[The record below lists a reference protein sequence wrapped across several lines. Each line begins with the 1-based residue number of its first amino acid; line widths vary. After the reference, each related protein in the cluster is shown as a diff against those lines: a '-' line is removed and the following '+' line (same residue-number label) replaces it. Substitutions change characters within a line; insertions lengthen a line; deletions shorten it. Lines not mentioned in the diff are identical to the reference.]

1 MLFFELAIDQ
11 IMMWSE
17 LYRPMKVQQ
26 MVGNE
31 GARLAAVKWLS
42 GWVDGSRPLLLIG
55 PPGIGKTTLVHT
67 LSLQFNYDLIELNAS
82 DNRNKIGI
90 ETRILPMFRNEGLFG
105 RKLLLFLDEV
115 DGLSGREDTGGI
127 DSLINIMKEPTIPVI
142 MAANTKNTKIKDLA
156 KICKVIELNSI
167 PPRLLMIFLDNV
179 LKEENKQLS
188 LDDKVS
194 VVNNSKG
201 DIRSMLNN
209 AQSKCAGYNSTR
221 SDTFEIDIA
230 EAINGYFS
238 MSEFEEAE
246 NFLSQADA
254 AYLDPRFG
262 MSAEERRKDMINAL
276 FSSIVSSPIDLE
288 GLAEALNVLSK
299 IDVIVGRMAQNRYW
313 RLMKYLDVMI
323 AYGLFSNTRQK
334 GIKYNQ
340 YGVIWPLMNHIFVRG
355 QSMKNLLLSLSKQT
369 HVTKSIFGSIYFPYL
384 LQLLIDK
391 KIDPREFSNISNLDE
406 KSGEALTKEMDLIM
420 GKKK

>member
-1 MLFFELAIDQ
+1 
-11 IMMWSE
+11 MMWSE
-17 LYRPMKVQQ
+17 LYRPVKVQQ

-31 GARLAAVKWLS
+31 GARLAAIKWLS

-67 LSLQFNYDLIELNAS
+67 LSQQFNYDLIELNAS

-90 ETRILPMFRNEGLFG
+90 ETRIMPMFRNAGLFG

-127 DSLINIMKEPTIPVI
+127 DSLITIMKESTIPVI

-238 MSEFEEAE
+238 MSEFEEAK

-288 GLAEALNVLSK
+288 GLAEALDVLSR
-299 IDVIVGRMAQNRYW
+299 IDVIVGRIAQNRYW

-323 AYGLFSNTRQK
+323 AYGLFSSTRQK

-340 YGVIWPLMNHIFVRG
+340 YGVIWPLMKHIFVRA
-355 QSMKNLLLSLSKQT
+355 QYMKNLLSDLSKQT

-384 LQLLIDK
+384 LQILADK

-406 KSGEALTKEMDLIM
+406 KSGEALTKEMDLVM

>member
-1 MLFFELAIDQ
+1 
-11 IMMWSE
+11 MMWSE
-17 LYRPMKVQQ
+17 VYRPMKVQQ
-26 MVGNE
+26 MIGNE
-31 GARLAAVKWLS
+31 GARLAVVKWLS

-67 LSLQFNYDLIELNAS
+67 LSQQFNYDLIELNAS
-82 DNRNKIGI
+82 DNRNKIGLQN
-90 ETRILPMFRNEGLFG
+90 RIMPIFHNEGLFG
-105 RKLLLFLDEV
+105 RKMLLFLDEV
-115 DGLSGREDTGGI
+115 DGISGREDTGGI
-127 DSLINIMKEPTIPVI
+127 DSLITIMKEPTIPVI

-167 PPRLLMIFLDNV
+167 PPRLLMIFLDHI
-179 LKEENKQLS
+179 LKEENKKLS
-188 LDDKVS
+188 PDEKVS

-201 DIRSMLNN
+201 DVRSMLNN
-209 AQSKCAGYNSTR
+209 AQSKCAGYTSTH
-221 SDTFEIDIA
+221 SETFEIDIA

-238 MSEFEEAE
+238 MSELEEAK

-276 FSSIVSSPIDLE
+276 FSSIVSSPIDLN
-288 GLAEALNVLSK
+288 GLADALDILSK
-299 IDVIVGRMAQNRYW
+299 IDVIVGRIGQNRYW

-323 AYGLFSNTRQK
+323 AYGLFSSTRQK

-340 YGVIWPLMNHIFVRG
+340 YSVIWPLMNPISVRA
-355 QSMKNLLLSLSKQT
+355 QYMKDLLSALSKQT

-384 LQLLIDK
+384 LQLLVDK
-391 KIDPREFSNISNLDE
+391 KIDLREFSNISNLDE

-420 GKKK
+420 GKRNE

>member
-1 MLFFELAIDQ
+1 
-11 IMMWSE
+11 MMWSE

-31 GARLAAVKWLS
+31 DARLAAVKWLS

-67 LSLQFNYDLIELNAS
+67 LSQQFNYDLIELNAS

-90 ETRILPMFRNEGLFG
+90 ETRIMPMFRNAGLFG

-127 DSLINIMKEPTIPVI
+127 DSLITIMKEPTIPVI

-238 MSEFEEAE
+238 MSEFEEAK

-288 GLAEALNVLSK
+288 GLAEALDVLSK
-299 IDVIVGRMAQNRYW
+299 IDVIVGRIAQNRYW

-323 AYGLFSNTRQK
+323 AYGLFSSTRQK

-340 YGVIWPLMNHIFVRG
+340 YGVIWPLMKHIFVRG
-355 QSMKNLLLSLSKQT
+355 QSMKNLLSSLSKQT

-406 KSGEALTKEMDLIM
+406 KSGEALMKEMDHIM

>member
-1 MLFFELAIDQ
+1 MI
-11 IMMWSE
+11 
-17 LYRPMKVQQ
+17 
-26 MVGNE
+26 GNE
-31 GARLAAVKWLS
+31 GARLAVVKWLS

-67 LSLQFNYDLIELNAS
+67 LSQQFNYDLIELNAS
-82 DNRNKIGI
+82 DNRNKIGLQN
-90 ETRILPMFRNEGLFG
+90 RIMPIFHNAGLFG
-105 RKLLLFLDEV
+105 RKMMLFLDEV
-115 DGLSGREDTGGI
+115 DGISGREDTGGI
-127 DSLINIMKEPTIPVI
+127 DSLITIMKEPTIPVI
-142 MAANTKNTKIKDLA
+142 MAANTKNIKIKDLA

-167 PPRLLMIFLDNV
+167 PPRLLMIFLDHI

-238 MSEFEEAE
+238 ASEFEEAK

-254 AYLDPRFG
+254 TYLDPRFG

-276 FSSIVSSPIDLE
+276 FSSIVSSPIDLN
-288 GLAEALNVLSK
+288 GLADALDVLSK
-299 IDVIVGRMAQNRYW
+299 IDVIVGRIGQNRYW

-323 AYGLFSNTRQK
+323 AYGLFSSTRQK
-334 GIKYNQ
+334 GIK
-340 YGVIWPLMNHIFVRG
+340 
-355 QSMKNLLLSLSKQT
+355 
-369 HVTKSIFGSIYFPYL
+369 
-384 LQLLIDK
+384 
-391 KIDPREFSNISNLDE
+391 
-406 KSGEALTKEMDLIM
+406 
-420 GKKK
+420 

>member
-1 MLFFELAIDQ
+1 
-11 IMMWSE
+11 MMWSE
-17 LYRPMKVQQ
+17 VYRPMKVQQ
-26 MVGNE
+26 MIGNE
-31 GARLAAVKWLS
+31 GARLAVVKWLS

-67 LSLQFNYDLIELNAS
+67 LSQQFNYDLIELNAS
-82 DNRNKIGI
+82 DNRNKIGLQN
-90 ETRILPMFRNEGLFG
+90 RIMPIFHNAGLFG
-105 RKLLLFLDEV
+105 RKMMLFLDEV
-115 DGLSGREDTGGI
+115 DGISGREDTGGI
-127 DSLINIMKEPTIPVI
+127 DSLITIMKEPTIPVI

-167 PPRLLMIFLDNV
+167 PPRLLMIFLDHI
-179 LKEENKQLS
+179 LKEENKKLS
-188 LDDKVS
+188 PDEKVS

-201 DIRSMLNN
+201 DVRSMLNN
-209 AQSKCAGYNSTR
+209 AQSKCAGYTSTH
-221 SDTFEIDIA
+221 SETFEIDIA

-238 MSEFEEAE
+238 MSELEEAK

-276 FSSIVSSPIDLE
+276 FSSIVSSPIDLN
-288 GLAEALNVLSK
+288 GLADALDILSK
-299 IDVIVGRMAQNRYW
+299 IDVIVGRIGQNRYW

-323 AYGLFSNTRQK
+323 AYGLFSSTRQK

-340 YGVIWPLMNHIFVRG
+340 YSVIWPLMNPISVRA
-355 QSMKNLLLSLSKQT
+355 QYMKDLLSALSKQT

-384 LQLLIDK
+384 LQLLVDK
-391 KIDPREFSNISNLDE
+391 KIDLREFSNISNLDE

-420 GKKK
+420 GKRNE

>member
-1 MLFFELAIDQ
+1 
-11 IMMWSE
+11 MMWSE
-17 LYRPMKVQQ
+17 LYRPVKVQQ

-67 LSLQFNYDLIELNAS
+67 LSQQFNYDLIELNAS

-90 ETRILPMFRNEGLFG
+90 ETRIMPMFRNAGLFG

-127 DSLINIMKEPTIPVI
+127 DSLITIMKEPTIPVI

-209 AQSKCAGYNSTR
+209 AQSKCAGYNSSR

-238 MSEFEEAE
+238 MSEFEEAK

-288 GLAEALNVLSK
+288 GVAEALDVLSK
-299 IDVIVGRMAQNRYW
+299 IDVIVGRIAQNRYW

-323 AYGLFSNTRQK
+323 AYGLFSSTRQK

-340 YGVIWPLMNHIFVRG
+340 YGVVWPLMKHIFVRG
-355 QSMKNLLLSLSKQT
+355 QSIKNLLSSLSKQT

-391 KIDPREFSNISNLDE
+391 KIDPREFSNVSNLDE
-406 KSGEALTKEMDLIM
+406 KSGEALMKEMDLIT

>member
-1 MLFFELAIDQ
+1 
-11 IMMWSE
+11 MMWSE

-31 GARLAAVKWLS
+31 GARLAAIKWLS

-67 LSLQFNYDLIELNAS
+67 LSQQFNYDLIELNAS

-90 ETRILPMFRNEGLFG
+90 ETRIMPMFRNAGLFG

-127 DSLINIMKEPTIPVI
+127 DSLITIMKEPTIPVI

-179 LKEENKQLS
+179 LKEENKQLN

-238 MSEFEEAE
+238 MSEFE
-246 NFLSQADA
+246 
-254 AYLDPRFG
+254 
-262 MSAEERRKDMINAL
+262 
-276 FSSIVSSPIDLE
+276 
-288 GLAEALNVLSK
+288 
-299 IDVIVGRMAQNRYW
+299 
-313 RLMKYLDVMI
+313 
-323 AYGLFSNTRQK
+323 
-334 GIKYNQ
+334 
-340 YGVIWPLMNHIFVRG
+340 
-355 QSMKNLLLSLSKQT
+355 
-369 HVTKSIFGSIYFPYL
+369 
-384 LQLLIDK
+384 
-391 KIDPREFSNISNLDE
+391 
-406 KSGEALTKEMDLIM
+406 
-420 GKKK
+420 

>member
-1 MLFFELAIDQ
+1 
-11 IMMWSE
+11 MMWSE

-67 LSLQFNYDLIELNAS
+67 LSQQFNYDLIELNAS
-82 DNRNKIGI
+82 DNRNKIGLQN
-90 ETRILPMFRNEGLFG
+90 RIMPIFHNAGLFG
-105 RKLLLFLDEV
+105 RKMMLFLDEV
-115 DGLSGREDTGGI
+115 DGISGREDTGGI
-127 DSLINIMKEPTIPVI
+127 DSLITIMKEPTIPVI

-167 PPRLLMIFLDNV
+167 PPRLLMIFLDHI
-179 LKEENKQLS
+179 LKEENKKLS
-188 LDDKVS
+188 PDEKVS

-201 DIRSMLNN
+201 DVRSMLNN
-209 AQSKCAGYNSTR
+209 AQSKCAGYTSTH
-221 SDTFEIDIA
+221 SETFEIDIA

-238 MSEFEEAE
+238 MSELEEAK

-254 AYLDPRFG
+254 AYLDSRFG

-276 FSSIVSSPIDLE
+276 FSSIVSSPIDLN
-288 GLAEALNVLSK
+288 GLADALDVLSK
-299 IDVIVGRMAQNRYW
+299 IDVIVGRIGQNRYW

-323 AYGLFSNTRQK
+323 AYGLFSSTRQK

-340 YGVIWPLMNHIFVRG
+340 YSVIWPLMNPISVRA
-355 QSMKNLLLSLSKQT
+355 QYMKNLLSALSKQT

-384 LQLLIDK
+384 LQLLVDK
-391 KIDPREFSNISNLDE
+391 KIDLREFSNISKLDE
-406 KSGEALTKEMDLIM
+406 KSGESLTKEMDLIM
-420 GKKK
+420 GKRNE

>member
-1 MLFFELAIDQ
+1 
-11 IMMWSE
+11 MMWSE
-17 LYRPMKVQQ
+17 VYRPMRVQQ
-26 MVGNE
+26 MIGNE
-31 GARLAAVKWLS
+31 GARLAVVKWLS

-67 LSLQFNYDLIELNAS
+67 LSQQFNYDLIELNAS
-82 DNRNKIGI
+82 DNRNKIGLQN
-90 ETRILPMFRNEGLFG
+90 RIMPIFHNAGLFG
-105 RKLLLFLDEV
+105 RKMMLFLDEV
-115 DGLSGREDTGGI
+115 DGISGREDTGGI
-127 DSLINIMKEPTIPVI
+127 DSLITIMKEPTIPVI

-167 PPRLLMIFLDNV
+167 PPRLLMIFLDHI
-179 LKEENKQLS
+179 LKEENKKLS
-188 LDDKVS
+188 PDEKVS

-201 DIRSMLNN
+201 DVRSMLNN
-209 AQSKCAGYNSTR
+209 AQSKYAGYTSTH
-221 SDTFEIDIA
+221 SETFEIDIA

-238 MSEFEEAE
+238 MSELEEAK

-276 FSSIVSSPIDLE
+276 FSSIVSSPIDLN
-288 GLAEALNVLSK
+288 GLADALDILSK
-299 IDVIVGRMAQNRYW
+299 IDVIVGRIGQNRYW

-323 AYGLFSNTRQK
+323 AYGLFSSTRQK

-340 YGVIWPLMNHIFVRG
+340 YSVIWPLMNPISVRA
-355 QSMKNLLLSLSKQT
+355 QYMKDLLSALSKQT

-384 LQLLIDK
+384 LQLLVDK
-391 KIDPREFSNISNLDE
+391 KIDLREFSNISNLDE

-420 GKKK
+420 GKRNE

>member
-1 MLFFELAIDQ
+1 
-11 IMMWSE
+11 
-17 LYRPMKVQQ
+17 MKVQQ

-355 QSMKNLLLSLSKQT
+355 QSMKNLLWSLSKQT

-391 KIDPREFSNISNLDE
+391 KIDLREFSNISNLDE

>member
-1 MLFFELAIDQ
+1 
-11 IMMWSE
+11 MMWSE

-31 GARLAAVKWLS
+31 GARLAAIKWLS

-67 LSLQFNYDLIELNAS
+67 LSQQFNYDLIELNAS

-90 ETRILPMFRNEGLFG
+90 ETRIMPMFRNAGLFG

-127 DSLINIMKEPTIPVI
+127 DSLITIMKEPTIPVI

-221 SDTFEIDIA
+221 GDTFEIDIA

-238 MSEFEEAE
+238 MSEFEEAK

-262 MSAEERRKDMINAL
+262 MSPEERRKDMINAL
-276 FSSIVSSPIDLE
+276 FSSIISSPIDLE
-288 GLAEALNVLSK
+288 GLAEALDVLSK
-299 IDVIVGRMAQNRYW
+299 IDVIVGRIAQNRYW

-323 AYGLFSNTRQK
+323 AYGLFSSTRQK

-340 YGVIWPLMNHIFVRG
+340 YGVIWPLMKHIFVRG
-355 QSMKNLLLSLSKQT
+355 QSMKNLLSSLSKQT

-406 KSGEALTKEMDLIM
+406 KSGEALMKEMDLIM

>member
-1 MLFFELAIDQ
+1 
-11 IMMWSE
+11 MMWSE
-17 LYRPMKVQQ
+17 LYRPIKVQQ

-67 LSLQFNYDLIELNAS
+67 LSQQFNYDLIELNAS

-90 ETRILPMFRNEGLFG
+90 ETRILPMFSNAGLFG

-209 AQSKCAGYNSTR
+209 AQSKYAGYNSTR

-238 MSEFEEAE
+238 MGEFEEAE

-288 GLAEALNVLSK
+288 GLAEALDVLSK
-299 IDVIVGRMAQNRYW
+299 IDVIIGRIAQNRYW

-323 AYGLFSNTRQK
+323 AYGLFSSTRQK

-340 YGVIWPLMNHIFVRG
+340 YGVIWPLMKHIFVRG
-355 QSMKNLLLSLSKQT
+355 QSMKNLLSSLSKQT

>member
-1 MLFFELAIDQ
+1 MI
-11 IMMWSE
+11 
-17 LYRPMKVQQ
+17 
-26 MVGNE
+26 GNE
-31 GARLAAVKWLS
+31 GARLAVVKWLS

-67 LSLQFNYDLIELNAS
+67 LSQQFNYDLIELNAS
-82 DNRNKIGI
+82 DNRNKIGLQN
-90 ETRILPMFRNEGLFG
+90 RIMPIFHNAGLFG
-105 RKLLLFLDEV
+105 RKMMLFLDEV
-115 DGLSGREDTGGI
+115 DGISGREDTGGI
-127 DSLINIMKEPTIPVI
+127 DSLITIMKEPTIPVI

-167 PPRLLMIFLDNV
+167 PPRLLMIFLDHI
-179 LKEENKQLS
+179 LKEENKKLS
-188 LDDKVS
+188 PDEKVS

-201 DIRSMLNN
+201 DVRSMLNN
-209 AQSKCAGYNSTR
+209 AQSKCAGYTSTHSKR
-221 SDTFEIDIA
+221 FEIDIA

-238 MSEFEEAE
+238 MSELEEAK

-276 FSSIVSSPIDLE
+276 FSSIVSSPIDLN
-288 GLAEALNVLSK
+288 GLADALDVLSK
-299 IDVIVGRMAQNRYW
+299 IDVIVGRIGQNRYW

-323 AYGLFSNTRQK
+323 AYGLFSSTRQK

-340 YGVIWPLMNHIFVRG
+340 YSVIWPLMNPISVRA
-355 QSMKNLLLSLSKQT
+355 QYMKNLLSALSKQT

-384 LQLLIDK
+384 LQLLVDK
-391 KIDPREFSNISNLDE
+391 KIDLREFSNISNLDE

-420 GKKK
+420 GKRNE

>member
-1 MLFFELAIDQ
+1 
-11 IMMWSE
+11 MMWSE
-17 LYRPMKVQQ
+17 VYRPMKVQQ
-26 MVGNE
+26 MIGNE
-31 GARLAAVKWLS
+31 GARLAVVKWLS

-55 PPGIGKTTLVHT
+55 PPGVGKTTLVHT
-67 LSLQFNYDLIELNAS
+67 LSQQFNYDLIELNAS

-90 ETRILPMFRNEGLFG
+90 ENRITPIFSNEGLFG
-105 RKLLLFLDEV
+105 RKMLLFLDEV
-115 DGLSGREDTGGI
+115 DGISGREDTGGI

-167 PPRLLMIFLDNV
+167 PPRLLMLFLDHV
-179 LKEENKQLS
+179 LKEEKEQLS

-209 AQSKCAGYNSTR
+209 AQSKCAGYNSTHG
-221 SDTFEIDIA
+221 DTFEIDIA

-238 MSEFEEAE
+238 TSGLEEAK

-254 AYLDPRFG
+254 TYLDPRFG

-288 GLAEALNVLSK
+288 GLADALAVLSK
-299 IDVIVGRMAQNRYW
+299 IDVIVGRIGQNRYW

-323 AYGLFSNTRQK
+323 AYGLFSSTRHK

-340 YGVIWPLMNHIFVRG
+340 YSVIWPLMKPIFIRG
-355 QSMKNLLLSLSKQT
+355 QYMKNLLSALSKQT

-384 LQLLIDK
+384 LQLLVDK
-391 KIDPREFSNISNLDE
+391 KIDPRKFSNISDLDE

>member
-1 MLFFELAIDQ
+1 
-11 IMMWSE
+11 MMWSE
-17 LYRPMKVQQ
+17 VYRPMKVQQ
-26 MVGNE
+26 MIGNE
-31 GARLAAVKWLS
+31 GARLAVVKWLS

-67 LSLQFNYDLIELNAS
+67 LSQQFNYDLIELNAS
-82 DNRNKIGI
+82 DNRNKIGLQN
-90 ETRILPMFRNEGLFG
+90 RIMPIFHNEGLFG
-105 RKLLLFLDEV
+105 RKMLLFLDEV
-115 DGLSGREDTGGI
+115 DGISGREDTGGI
-127 DSLINIMKEPTIPVI
+127 DSLITIMKEPTIPVI

-167 PPRLLMIFLDNV
+167 PPRLLMLFLDHV
-179 LKEENKQLS
+179 LKEEKEQLS

-209 AQSKCAGYNSTR
+209 AQSKCAGYNSTHG
-221 SDTFEIDIA
+221 DTFEIDIA

-238 MSEFEEAE
+238 TSGFEEAK

-254 AYLDPRFG
+254 TYLDPRFG

-288 GLAEALNVLSK
+288 DLADALAVLSK
-299 IDVIVGRMAQNRYW
+299 IDVIVGRIGQNRYW

-323 AYGLFSNTRQK
+323 AYGLFSSTRHK

-340 YGVIWPLMNHIFVRG
+340 YSVIWPLMKPIFIRG
-355 QSMKNLLLSLSKQT
+355 QYMKNLLSALSKQT

-384 LQLLIDK
+384 LQLLVDK
-391 KIDPREFSNISNLDE
+391 KIDPRKFSNISDLDE

>member
-1 MLFFELAIDQ
+1 
-11 IMMWSE
+11 MMWSE
-17 LYRPMKVQQ
+17 VYRPMKVQQ
-26 MVGNE
+26 MIGNE
-31 GARLAAVKWLS
+31 GARLAVVKWLS

-67 LSLQFNYDLIELNAS
+67 LSQQFNYDLIELNAS
-82 DNRNKIGI
+82 DNRNKIGLQN
-90 ETRILPMFRNEGLFG
+90 RIMPIFHNEGLFG
-105 RKLLLFLDEV
+105 RKMLLFLDEV
-115 DGLSGREDTGGI
+115 DGISGREDTGGI
-127 DSLINIMKEPTIPVI
+127 DSLITIMKEPTIPVI

-167 PPRLLMIFLDNV
+167 PPRLLMIFLDHI
-179 LKEENKQLS
+179 LKEENKKLS
-188 LDDKVS
+188 PDEKVS

-201 DIRSMLNN
+201 DVRSMLNN
-209 AQSKCAGYNSTR
+209 AQSKYAGYTSTH
-221 SDTFEIDIA
+221 SETFEIDIA

-238 MSEFEEAE
+238 MSEVEEAK
-246 NFLSQADA
+246 NFISQADA

-276 FSSIVSSPIDLE
+276 FSSIVSSPIDLN
-288 GLAEALNVLSK
+288 GLADALDILSK
-299 IDVIVGRMAQNRYW
+299 IDVIVGRIGQNRYW

-323 AYGLFSNTRQK
+323 AYGLFSSTRQK

-340 YGVIWPLMNHIFVRG
+340 YSVIWPLMNPISVRA
-355 QSMKNLLLSLSKQT
+355 QYMKDLLSALSKQT

-384 LQLLIDK
+384 LQLLVDK
-391 KIDPREFSNISNLDE
+391 KIDLREFSNISNLDE

-420 GKKK
+420 GKRNE

>member
-1 MLFFELAIDQ
+1 
-11 IMMWSE
+11 MMWSE
-17 LYRPMKVQQ
+17 VYRPMKVQQ

-42 GWVDGSRPLLLIG
+42 GWVDGSRPLLLVG

-67 LSLQFNYDLIELNAS
+67 LSQQFNYDLIELNAS

-90 ETRILPMFRNEGLFG
+90 ENRITPIFSNEGLFG
-105 RKLLLFLDEV
+105 RKMLLFLDEV
-115 DGLSGREDTGGI
+115 DGISGREDTGGI
-127 DSLINIMKEPTIPVI
+127 DSLTNIMKEPTIPVI

-167 PPRLLMIFLDNV
+167 PPRLLMLFLDHV
-179 LKEENKQLS
+179 LKEEKEQLS

-209 AQSKCAGYNSTR
+209 AQSKCAGYNSTHG
-221 SDTFEIDIA
+221 DTFEIDIA

-238 MSEFEEAE
+238 TSGLEEAK

-254 AYLDPRFG
+254 TYLDPRFG

-288 GLAEALNVLSK
+288 GLADALAVLSK
-299 IDVIVGRMAQNRYW
+299 IDVIVGRIGQNRYW

-323 AYGLFSNTRQK
+323 AYGLFSSTRHK

-340 YGVIWPLMNHIFVRG
+340 YSVIWPLMKPIFIRG
-355 QSMKNLLLSLSKQT
+355 QYMKNLLSALSKQT

-384 LQLLIDK
+384 LQLLVDK
-391 KIDPREFSNISNLDE
+391 KIDPGKFSNISDLDE

>member
-1 MLFFELAIDQ
+1 
-11 IMMWSE
+11 MMWSE
-17 LYRPMKVQQ
+17 VYRPMKVQQ

-42 GWVDGSRPLLLIG
+42 GWVDGSRPLLLVG

-67 LSLQFNYDLIELNAS
+67 LSQQFNYDLIELNAS

-90 ETRILPMFRNEGLFG
+90 ENRITPIFSNEGLFG
-105 RKLLLFLDEV
+105 RKMLLFLDEV
-115 DGLSGREDTGGI
+115 DGISGREDTGGI

-167 PPRLLMIFLDNV
+167 PPRLLMLFLDHV
-179 LKEENKQLS
+179 LKEEKEQLS

-209 AQSKCAGYNSTR
+209 AQSKCAGYNSTHG
-221 SDTFEIDIA
+221 DTFEIDIA

-238 MSEFEEAE
+238 TSGLEEAK

-254 AYLDPRFG
+254 TYLDPRFG

-288 GLAEALNVLSK
+288 GLADALAVLSK
-299 IDVIVGRMAQNRYW
+299 IDVIVGRIGQNRYW

-323 AYGLFSNTRQK
+323 TYGLFSSTRHK

-340 YGVIWPLMNHIFVRG
+340 YSVIWPLMKPIFIRG
-355 QSMKNLLLSLSKQT
+355 QYMKNLLSALSKQT

-384 LQLLIDK
+384 LQLLVDK
-391 KIDPREFSNISNLDE
+391 KIDPRKFSTISDLDE

>member
-1 MLFFELAIDQ
+1 M
-11 IMMWSE
+11 
-17 LYRPMKVQQ
+17 RVQQ
-26 MVGNE
+26 MIGNE
-31 GARLAAVKWLS
+31 GARLAVVKWLS

-67 LSLQFNYDLIELNAS
+67 LSQQFNYDLIELNAS
-82 DNRNKIGI
+82 DNRNKIGLQN
-90 ETRILPMFRNEGLFG
+90 RIMPIFHNAGLFG
-105 RKLLLFLDEV
+105 RKMMLFLDEV
-115 DGLSGREDTGGI
+115 DGISGREDTGGI
-127 DSLINIMKEPTIPVI
+127 DSLITIMKEPTIPVI

-167 PPRLLMIFLDNV
+167 PPRLLMIFLDHI
-179 LKEENKQLS
+179 LKEENKKLS
-188 LDDKVS
+188 PDEKVS

-201 DIRSMLNN
+201 DVRSMLNN
-209 AQSKCAGYNSTR
+209 AQSKCAGYTSTH
-221 SDTFEIDIA
+221 SETFEIDIA

-238 MSEFEEAE
+238 MSEVEEAK

-276 FSSIVSSPIDLE
+276 FSSIVSSPIDLN
-288 GLAEALNVLSK
+288 GLADALDVLSK
-299 IDVIVGRMAQNRYW
+299 IDVIVGRIGQNRYW

-323 AYGLFSNTRQK
+323 AYGLFSSTRQK

-340 YGVIWPLMNHIFVRG
+340 YSVIWPLMNPISVRA
-355 QSMKNLLLSLSKQT
+355 QYMKNLLSALSKQT

-384 LQLLIDK
+384 LQILADK

-420 GKKK
+420 GKRNE

>member
-1 MLFFELAIDQ
+1 MI
-11 IMMWSE
+11 
-17 LYRPMKVQQ
+17 
-26 MVGNE
+26 GNE
-31 GARLAAVKWLS
+31 GARLAVVKWLS

-67 LSLQFNYDLIELNAS
+67 LSQQFNYDLIELNAS
-82 DNRNKIGI
+82 DNRNKIGLQN
-90 ETRILPMFRNEGLFG
+90 RIIPIFHNAGLFG
-105 RKLLLFLDEV
+105 RKMMLFLDEV
-115 DGLSGREDTGGI
+115 DGISGREDTGGI
-127 DSLINIMKEPTIPVI
+127 DSLITIMKEPTIPVI

-167 PPRLLMIFLDNV
+167 PPRLLMIFLDHI
-179 LKEENKQLS
+179 LKEENKKLS
-188 LDDKVS
+188 PDEKVS

-201 DIRSMLNN
+201 DVRSMLNN
-209 AQSKCAGYNSTR
+209 AQSKCAGYTSTH
-221 SDTFEIDIA
+221 SETFEIDIA

-238 MSEFEEAE
+238 MSEVEEAK

-276 FSSIVSSPIDLE
+276 FSSIVSSPIDLN
-288 GLAEALNVLSK
+288 GLADALDVLSK
-299 IDVIVGRMAQNRYW
+299 IDVIVGRIGQNRYW

-323 AYGLFSNTRQK
+323 AYGLFSSTRQK

-340 YGVIWPLMNHIFVRG
+340 YSVIWPLMNPISVRA
-355 QSMKNLLLSLSKQT
+355 QYMKNLLSALSKQT

-384 LQLLIDK
+384 LQLLVDK
-391 KIDPREFSNISNLDE
+391 KIDLREFSNISNLDE

-420 GKKK
+420 GKRNE

>member
-1 MLFFELAIDQ
+1 
-11 IMMWSE
+11 MMWSE

-67 LSLQFNYDLIELNAS
+67 LSQQFNYDLIELNAS

-90 ETRILPMFRNEGLFG
+90 ETRILPMFRNAGLFG

-115 DGLSGREDTGGI
+115 DGVSGREDTGGI
-127 DSLINIMKEPTIPVI
+127 DSLITIMKEPTIPVI

-238 MSEFEEAE
+238 MSEFEKAK

-288 GLAEALNVLSK
+288 GLAEALDVLSK
-299 IDVIVGRMAQNRYW
+299 IDVIVGRIAQNRYW

-323 AYGLFSNTRQK
+323 AYGLFISTRQK

-340 YGVIWPLMNHIFVRG
+340 YGVIWPLMKHIFVRG

-406 KSGEALTKEMDLIM
+406 KSGDALTKEMDFIT